1 MMSRGTTGFEKAM
14 RRGGH
19 GSGKKG
25 WVHRQQAAV
34 AAEIRERY
42 PHCSPAEAWEIA
54 VETCKRGVSRN
65 EQCSVEKVT
74 SQAVRAYVRH
84 HHTKYDL
91 VLRRVVGPE
100 VDECLRRWA

>member
-1 MMSRGTTGFEKAM
+1 MQKVSRGK
-14 RRGGH
+14 GH
-19 GSGKKG
+19 QGKNG
-25 WVHRQQAAV
+25 WVHRRQAAV
-34 AAEIRERY
+34 AAEIREQY

-54 VETCKRGVSRN
+54 LATCKRGVGRH
-65 EQCSVEKVT
+65 EQVSVEKVT

-91 VLRRVVGPE
+91 VLRRAERDRARRVVGPE